1 MLVFDQL
8 KRNDP
13 QLRLLTVAVLAGL
26 LVLLVG
32 LWWVQIVSARD
43 YQANLATQSFR
54 TVRIPAV
61 RGKILDRHGLTL
73 AENRPVYNVSLY
85 LEDLRDQFQKTYA
98 DARPKKIITNG
109 TAFWKRWLG
118 ASNVQTQLVRLSRE
132 QISALT
138 WQAREQVV
146 KNTIEQVSR
155 QLRQPLTFNAA
166 DFRQHYDKSLALPY
180 PIARNID
187 ATNLARFEEQ
197 CANLQGVDL
206 EIQSARYYPNTTT
219 AAHLLGH
226 LQKDDSSIQGEAS
239 FFNYRL
245 TDYRGVLGIEGGYD
259 QQLHGQA
266 GEKSVLVNN
275 LGFHQGENILS
286 PVEPGRNVVLTID
299 LAVQQAT
306 EKALQEQAAQFS
318 SKEIR
323 GAAVVMDVNTGD
335 ILALASAPTYDPNAF
350 IPNISAVEYAWLSDA
365 RLRPQI
371 NRAMQMQYQ
380 AGSTFKT
387 MVALAAL
394 ENGLNPNE
402 KYAVATDPGRFN
414 HSMIRVGEQ
423 IFHDTVAPGDYD
435 LRLAI
440 MRSSNAYF
448 INAGLKH
455 GVFER
460 VVELGRRL
468 HFGEKIG
475 LHLSQEAAGH
485 FPKLEKVRSWT
496 PGNSANIC
504 IGQGEM
510 DVTPLQ
516 LAVMTSA
523 LANGGK
529 VLEPQLIDRIESQGA
544 DALEAA
550 TVFPKNQ
557 VRDNLGVSA
566 RSLQIVREA
575 MLAETED
582 VAEGG
587 TGHNT
592 RVAGL
597 RICGKTGT
605 AERTENG
612 VKRNTT
618 WFISFA
624 PYEHP
629 KYAVVVAV
637 EDGASGGGTC
647 APIAKKIYEA
657 ILESERTNA
666 VKAGAIARTN

>member
-13 QLRLLTVAVLAGL
+13 QLRLLTGAVLAGL
-26 LVLLVG
+26 LVLLAG

-98 DARPKKIITNG
+98 EARPKKIITNG

-132 QISALT
+132 QINALT

-146 KNTIEQVSR
+146 RNTLEQVSR

-166 DFRQHYDKSLALPY
+166 DFRQHYEKSLALPY
-180 PIARNID
+180 PIAKNID
-187 ATNLARFEEQ
+187 ATDRARFEEQ
-197 CANLQGVDL
+197 CGNLQGVDL
-206 EIQSARYYPNTTT
+206 EIQSARSYPNATT

-226 LQKDDSSIQGEAS
+226 LQKDDSSIQGESS

-323 GAAVVMDVNTGD
+323 GAAVVMDVNSGD
-335 ILALASAPTYDPNAF
+335 ILALASAPAYDPNAF
-350 IPNISAVEYAWLSDA
+350 IPNISAAENVWLTDA

-371 NRAMQMQYQ
+371 NRATQMQYQ

-387 MVALAAL
+387 IVALAAL
-394 ENGLNPNE
+394 ENGLNPE
-402 KYAVATDPGRFN
+402 EIYRVASDPGRPGKGII
-414 HSMIRVGEQ
+414 HVGEQ
-423 IFHDTVAPGDYD
+423 SFHDTVAPGDYN

-440 MRSSNAYF
+440 VRSSNAYF
-448 INAGLKH
+448 INAGLRH
-455 GVFER
+455 GVFDR

-485 FPKLEKVRSWT
+485 FPNAERVRGWT
-496 PGNSANIC
+496 AGNSANIC

-529 VLEPQLIDRIESQGA
+529 VLLPRLVARIESQDPTGI
-544 DALEAA
+544 EAA
-550 TVFPKNQ
+550 AVFPDSQ
-557 VRDNLGVSA
+557 VRDVLGVSQ
-566 RSLQIVREA
+566 RSLRIVRED

-587 TGHNT
+587 TGRT
-592 RVAGL
+592 ARVAGI

-612 VKRNTT
+612 AKRNTT

-637 EDGASGGGTC
+637 EDGGSGGSTC

-657 ILESERTNA
+657 LLESERASTPPVVAA
-666 VKAGAIARTN
+666 VK

>member
-43 YQANLATQSFR
+43 YQDNLKTQSFR

-61 RGKILDRHGLTL
+61 RGKILDRHGSTL

-85 LEDLRDQFQKTYA
+85 LEDLRVQFQKTYL
-98 DARPKKIITNG
+98 DSKPRKITTNSA
-109 TAFWKRWLG
+109 AFWKRWLG
-118 ASNVQTQLVRLSRE
+118 ASNVQTQAVRLSRE
-132 QISALT
+132 QINALT
-138 WQAREQVV
+138 WQAREQVARTTV
-146 KNTIEQVSR
+146 EQASR
-155 QLRQPLTFNAA
+155 QMRQPLTLNLAG
-166 DFRQHYDKSLALPY
+166 FRQHYQQSLALPF
-180 PIARNID
+180 PIAKNLD

-197 CANLQGVDL
+197 SAHLQGVDL
-206 EIQSARYYPNTTT
+206 EIQSARYYPNGTT

-226 LQKDDSSIQGEAS
+226 LKKDDRSIEGEAS

-245 TDYRGVLGIEGGYD
+245 TDYRGELGIEGGYD
-259 QQLHGQA
+259 PQLHGQA

-299 LAVQQAT
+299 LAIQQAA
-306 EKALQEQAAQFS
+306 EKALPMLGPET
-318 SKEIR
+318 R

-335 ILALASAPTYDPNAF
+335 VLALASVPTYDPNVF
-350 IPNISAVEYAWLSDA
+350 IPNISATDYVWLSDA

-371 NRAMQMQYQ
+371 NRATQGQYQ

-387 MVALAAL
+387 LVALAAL
-394 ENGLNPNE
+394 ENGLNPE
-402 KYAVATDPGRFN
+402 EIYHVAPNPANPGKGIIYIGN
-414 HSMIRVGEQ
+414 Q
-423 IFHDTVAPGDYD
+423 PFHDTAPPGDYN
-435 LRLAI
+435 LRRALV
-440 MRSSNAYF
+440 RSSNAYF
-448 INAGLKH
+448 INHGLRH
-455 GVFER
+455 GVLDR
-460 VVELGRRL
+460 VVELGGRL
-468 HFGEKIG
+468 HLGEKIG
-475 LHLSQEAAGH
+475 MHLSQEAAGH
-485 FPKLEKVRSWT
+485 FPKAEKVRSWT
-496 PGNSANIC
+496 AGNSANIC

-516 LAVMTSA
+516 MAVLTSA
-523 LANGGK
+523 LANGGE
-529 VLEPQLIDRIESQGA
+529 VLQPQLVDRIESQDPSG
-544 DALEAA
+544 LEPAA
-550 TVFPKNQ
+550 IFPKHQ
-557 VRDNLGVSA
+557 VRDVLGVSR
-566 RSLQIVREA
+566 RSLQILHDD

-582 VAEGG
+582 AIEG
-587 TGHNT
+587 TGRPA

-605 AERTENG
+605 AERTEHG
-612 VKRNTT
+612 EKRNTT

-637 EDGASGGGTC
+637 EDGGSGGGTC
-647 APIAKKIYEA
+647 APVAKKIYEA
-657 ILESERTNA
+657 LLESVRVNAPPVVAA
-666 VKAGAIARTN
+666 VK